1 MMTNKIKVIENGN
14 VCSPEGFTSGSIFSG
29 IKSPG
34 QDKKDIGIIF
44 SEKPCV
50 SAGTFTQNSIVS
62 PSVSWT
68 RNIINSSN
76 VQAIVAN
83 SGCAN
88 TAVGIQGLKD
98 AEEMANITSKKLN
111 ININS
116 VAVASTGIIGVELPM
131 ALMRKY
137 IPKIELSSKGGNGF
151 ANSILTTDK
160 WTKEIAFSIK
170 IHNKEVKV
178 GGVAKG
184 SGMIH
189 PNMATMLSFITTDAD
204 IDKIALQKIIKSAVK
219 KSFNQIS
226 VDGDQSTNDTVLII
240 ANGLAN
246 NNKLKDLSSEE
257 TKLFSDVVQK
267 ICTFLAKE
275 IARDGE
281 GNNRLIETEI
291 VGAKTTNDALL
302 ASRYVVS
309 SNLVN
314 TAVYGRDPNWG
325 RIIGAVGASQIDLNE
340 SKIDIFVNDIQ
351 IVAEG
356 VAISYN
362 HQSIVIAM
370 GEEVI
375 RFKINLNIGDKS
387 AKAWGSELTE
397 EYVIFNSAYTT

>member
-1 MMTNKIKVIENGN
+1 M
-14 VCSPEGFTSGSIFSG
+14 FS
-29 IKSPG
+29 
-34 QDKKDIGIIF
+34 
-44 SEKPCV
+44 
-50 SAGTFTQNSIVS
+50 
-62 PSVSWT
+62 
-68 RNIINSSN
+68 
-76 VQAIVAN
+76 
-83 SGCAN
+83 
-88 TAVGIQGLKD
+88 
-98 AEEMANITSKKLN
+98 
-111 ININS
+111 
-116 VAVASTGIIGVELPM
+116 ASFL
-131 ALMRKY
+131 
-137 IPKIELSSKGGNGF
+137 
-151 ANSILTTDK
+151 
-160 WTKEIAFSIK
+160 
-170 IHNKEVKV
+170 
-178 GGVAKG
+178 
-184 SGMIH
+184 
-189 PNMATMLSFITTDAD
+189 
-204 IDKIALQKIIKSAVK
+204 SAVK

-257 TKLFSDVVQK
+257 TKLFSDAVQK
-267 ICTFLAKE
+267 VCTFLAKE

-302 ASRYVVS
+302 S
-309 SNLVN
+309 SNLVK

-325 RIIGAVGASQIDLNE
+325 RIIMAIGASQIDLDE
-340 SKIDIFVNDIQ
+340 SKIEIFVNDIQ

-375 RFKINLNIGDKS
+375 RFIINLNIGDKS